1 MIDRPPVR
9 SFDTPDVTAVDHV
22 AIRHHDTEDGPPF
35 RAVQFTERT
44 DPPFGGGENTWFDE
58 RERYITST
66 EYREAIKANTWI
78 PIADIR
84 LAALPLEVSTI

>member
-35 RAVQFTERT
+35 RAVQFTER
-44 DPPFGGGENTWFDE
+44 DGPPFGGGDTSWFDE
-58 RERYITST
+58 RDRYITSA
-66 EYREAIKANTWI
+66 EYRDAIKSNTCL
-78 PIADIR
+78 PIEDIR
-84 LAALPLEVSTI
+84 LDALPLQVSTI